1 MNHIHKTIWNAS
13 SNAFVAVAESA
24 SGQGKQ
30 KSCSVAANGAHPSF
44 AVKLLSVCLMLGF
57 GGAALALPTDGVV
70 AAGSA
75 TISSTG
81 SATTIHQSSAN
92 AVINWQ
98 SFGIGAGQT
107 VQFVQPGSSS
117 VALNRVLGADASS
130 ILGNLSANGKVFLL
144 NPNGVLFGASSQVN
158 VGGLVATTMSLS
170 DAKFMTG
177 DYSFTNAGNGSVVN
191 QGTINAADGGYV
203 ALMGKTVIN
212 QGVITARLGSVA
224 LVGGQAATL
233 DLAGDG
239 MLRVSV
245 TQGAVNALVENGGM
259 IRADGGK
266 VLMTTQAA
274 GSLLHTA
281 VNNTGVI
288 QAQTIGTRNGTI
300 LLLGDMQTG
309 TMDVGGTLDVS
320 APNGGDGGFIET
332 SAAKVRVHA
341 GTRTAA
347 APLGR
352 TGTWL
357 IDPQNFI
364 IGPGGNYDNLQLGFD
379 LANININIVTAAGP
393 GEGDIFVNGTVTW
406 NAAAAPTTLTLNA
419 DRDVNINSTITADN
433 GNLVVCCGRDVNVNA
448 AISVTDG
455 SVLLAAGRNV
465 NQNAAIT
472 MVRGN
477 LQMCAANDVNV
488 NAKIALTNGNA
499 DITRSLGLPLG
510 LSLIADTDGTGPN
523 VAGGTVNM
531 NVIGASRP
539 SITGTAGTA
548 APVTIHYNPVSYA
561 APTDYLP
568 SFILVDSAL
577 SQRMLVFPE
586 VTKTFDGTTAA
597 TLVSLKGSPA
607 GVSLV
612 ADPGSTAVFNTAD
625 PGTGKTVTF
634 TGYRLAGP
642 NAAQYA
648 LATACC
654 GPIVSKTTGTISP
667 ATLVTPGVLAALGA
681 TTPFRGMTVVAMA
694 GAFPLDLMPT
704 PYAGTGDVFLALAE
718 EEEVVPTAI
727 PLIPPKPYVAR
738 RYAPKPERN

>member
-13 SNAFVAVAESA
+13 AGAFVATAESV

-30 KSCSVAANGAHPSF
+30 KSSCAATGATRPSC
-44 AVKLLSVCLMLGF
+44 ALNLLAACLMLGF
-57 GGAALALPTDGVV
+57 GNLAFALPTDGVL
-70 AAGSA
+70 AAGAA
-75 TISSTG
+75 TISTTG
-81 SATTIHQSSAN
+81 STTTINQSTAN

-98 SFGIGAGQT
+98 SFGIAAGQS
-107 VQFVQPGSSS
+107 VQFVQPGANS

-144 NPNGVLFGASSQVN
+144 NPNGVLFGAGSQVN

-170 DAKFMTG
+170 DAKFMSG
-177 DYSFTNAGNGSVVN
+177 DYSFSNAGSGSVVN

-224 LVGGQAATL
+224 LAGGQAATL

-259 IRADGGK
+259 IQADGGK

-281 VNNTGVI
+281 VNNSGVI
-288 QAQTIGTRNGTI
+288 QAQTIGSHNGTI
-300 LLLGDMQTG
+300 LLLGDMESG
-309 TMDVGGTLDVS
+309 TMNVGGTLDAS

-332 SAAKVRVHA
+332 SAAKVSIGSGV
-341 GTRTAA
+341 RTTA
-347 APLGR
+347 APLGL

-364 IGPGGNYDNLQLGFD
+364 IGLGGNYSNIQLGFD
-379 LANININIVTAAGP
+379 LVNNNITIVTAPGP
-393 GEGDIFVNGTVTW
+393 GEGDIFVNGAVSW
-406 NAAAAPTTLTLNA
+406 VAAAAPTTLTLNA
-419 DRDVNINSTITADN
+419 DRDVNINSTITATN
-433 GNLVVCCGRDVNVNA
+433 GNLVACCGRDVNVNA

-499 DITRSLGLPLG
+499 IVTRSLGLPLG
-510 LSLIADTDGTGPN
+510 LSLIADTDGTGPG

-531 NVIGASRP
+531 NVTGASRP

-568 SFILVDSAL
+568 KFILVDSTL
-577 SQRMLVFPE
+577 TQRMLVFPE
-586 VTKTFDGTTAA
+586 VTKTYDGTTTA
-597 TLVSLKGSPA
+597 TLVSLKGNPA

-634 TGYRLAGP
+634 TGYGLTGP

-654 GPIVSKTTGTISP
+654 GPIVSKTTGTINP
-667 ATLVTPGVLAALGA
+667 AVRL
-681 TTPFRGMTVVAMA
+681 PFMGMTVLAMA
-694 GAFPLDLMPT
+694 GFTQFPSDLMPQ
-704 PYAGTGDVFLALAE
+704 PYAGNDDVFLALAE
-718 EEEVVPTAI
+718 EEQAIPTAI
-727 PLIPPKPYVAR
+727 PSIPPKPYVAR

>member
-1 MNHIHKTIWNAS
+1 MNHIYKTIWNAS
-13 SNAFVAVAESA
+13 SSAFVAVAES
-24 SGQGKQ
+24 SGGQGKQ
-30 KSCSVAANGAHPSF
+30 KSSCTAAAGVARPSH
-44 AVKLLSVCLMLGF
+44 AVKLLSACLMLGF
-57 GGAALALPTDGVV
+57 GSVALALPTDGVV

-81 SATTIHQSSAN
+81 STTTINQSTAN

-98 SFGIGAGQT
+98 SFGIAAGQT
-107 VQFVQPGSSS
+107 VQFVQPASTS

-144 NPNGVLFGASSQVN
+144 NPNGVLFGAGAQVN

-177 DYSFTNAGNGSVVN
+177 DYSFTNAGSGSVVN

-212 QGVITARLGSVA
+212 QGVITARLGTVA
-224 LVGGQAATL
+224 LAGGQAATL

-245 TQGAVNALVENGGM
+245 TQGAVNALVDNGGM

-281 VNNTGVI
+281 VNNSGVI

-300 LLLGDMQTG
+300 LLLGDMTTG
-309 TMDVGGTLDVS
+309 TMDVGGKLDAS
-320 APNGGDGGFIET
+320 APNGGNGGFIET
-332 SAAKVRVHA
+332 SAAHVSIRDGISV
-341 GTRTAA
+341 TTAA
-347 APLGR
+347 PQGLMGS
-352 TGTWL
+352 WL
-357 IDPQNFI
+357 IDPQDFI
-364 IGPGGNYDNLQLGFD
+364 IGAGGNISGLTLSAQLVNGS
-379 LANININIVTAAGP
+379 VTIITQPGP
-393 GEGDIFVNGTVTW
+393 GNGDIFVNDVVSWTTPVGQT
-406 NAAAAPTTLTLNA
+406 ATTLTLNA
-419 DRDVNINSTITADN
+419 DRDVNINAPITAVR
-433 GNLVVCCGRDVNVNA
+433 GNLVACCGRDVNVNA

-455 SVLLAAGRNV
+455 SALLAAGRNV

-510 LSLIADTDGTGPN
+510 LSLIADTDGTGPG
-523 VAGGTVNM
+523 VEGGTVNM
-531 NVIGASRP
+531 NVTGASRP

-568 SFILVDSAL
+568 KFILVDSTL
-577 SQRMLVFPE
+577 TQRMLVFPE
-586 VTKTFDGTTAA
+586 VTKTFDGTTTA
-597 TLVSLKGSPA
+597 TLVSLKGNPG

-654 GPIVSKTTGTISP
+654 GQIVSKTTGTINP
-667 ATLVTPGVLAALGA
+667 AVRL
-681 TTPFRGMTVVAMA
+681 PFMGMTVLAMA
-694 GAFPLDLMPT
+694 GVTQFPSDLMPA
-704 PYAGTGDVFLALAE
+704 PYAGNDDVFLALAE
-718 EEEVVPTAI
+718 EEEVAPTAI
-727 PLIPPKPYVAR
+727 PSIPPKPYVAR

>member
-1 MNHIHKTIWNAS
+1 MNHIYRTIWNAS
-13 SNAFVAVAESA
+13 SSAFVAVAENA

-30 KSCSVAANGAHPSF
+30 KSSCAVAGRVRPSF
-44 AVKLLSVCLMLGF
+44 AVNLLSACLMCGF
-57 GGAALALPTDGVV
+57 GSVALALPTDGVV

-75 TISSTG
+75 TISSAG
-81 SATTIHQSSAN
+81 STTTINQSTAN

-98 SFGIGAGQT
+98 SFGIAAGQT
-107 VQFVQPGSSS
+107 VQFVQPGTSS

-144 NPNGVLFGASSQVN
+144 NPNGVLFGPGSQVN

-177 DYSFTNAGNGSVVN
+177 DYSFSNAGNGSVVN

-259 IRADGGK
+259 IQADGGK

-281 VNNTGVI
+281 VNNSGVI
-288 QAQTIGTRNGTI
+288 QAQTIGSRNGTI
-300 LLLGDMQTG
+300 LLLGDMDSG
-309 TMDVGGTLDVS
+309 TMNVGGTLDAS
-320 APNGGDGGFIET
+320 APNGGNGGFIET
-332 SAAKVRVHA
+332 SAAKVNIQNGVR
-341 GTRTAA
+341 TTAA
-347 APLGR
+347 PFGQ
-352 TGTWL
+352 TGKWL

-364 IGPGGNYDNLQLGFD
+364 IGPGGNISGVTLSGD
-379 LANININIVTAAGP
+379 LVNNNITIVTAPGP
-393 GEGDIFVNGTVTW
+393 GDGDIFVNEAVSWT
-406 NAAAAPTTLTLNA
+406 AAGAPTTLTLNA
-419 DRDVNINSTITADN
+419 DRDVNINAAITAVD
-433 GNLVVCCGRDVNVNA
+433 GNLVVCCGRDINVNA
-448 AISVTDG
+448 AISATRG
-455 SVLLAAGRNV
+455 SILLAAGRNI
-465 NQNAAIT
+465 NKIAAIT
-472 MVRGN
+472 ATNGN
-477 LQMCAANDVNV
+477 IMMCAANDLNL
-488 NAKIALTNGNA
+488 AGALTLTNGTL
-499 DITRSLGLPLG
+499 DPTRSLGLPRG
-510 LSLIADTDGTGPN
+510 LTLSADTDGTGPG
-523 VAGGTVNM
+523 VAGGTV
-531 NVIGASRP
+531 IFAP
-539 SITGTAGTA
+539 LAPPWAITN
-548 APVTIHYNPVSYA
+548 APVSVTYNPVSYTTPSDYSTKFTLTAGA
-561 APTDYLP
+561 ALT
-568 SFILVDSAL
+568 
-577 SQRMLVFPE
+577 QRMLVFPE
-586 VTKTFDGTTAA
+586 VTKTFDGTTTA
-597 TLVSLKGSPA
+597 TLVSLKGNPA

-648 LATACC
+648 LSTACC
-654 GPIVSKTTGTISP
+654 GPIVSKTTGTI
-667 ATLVTPGVLAALGA
+667 TAALPLSSV
-681 TTPFRGMTVVAMA
+681 PFMGMTVLAMA
-694 GAFPLDLMPT
+694 GATQFPSDLMPL
-704 PYAGTGDVFLALAE
+704 PYAGNDDVFLALAE

-727 PLIPPKPYVAR
+727 PSIPPKPYAAP
-738 RYAPKPERN
+738 RYAPKPARN

>member
-1 MNHIHKTIWNAS
+1 MNHIYRTIWNAS
-13 SNAFVAVAESA
+13 SGAFVAVAESA

-30 KSCSVAANGAHPSF
+30 KSSCTAAAGEARPSH
-44 AVKLLSVCLMLGF
+44 AVKLLSACLMLGF
-57 GGAALALPTDGVV
+57 GSVALALPTDGVV

-81 SATTIHQSSAN
+81 ATTTINQSTAN

-98 SFGIGAGQT
+98 SFGIAAGQT
-107 VQFVQPGSSS
+107 VQFVQPGSTS

-144 NPNGVLFGASSQVN
+144 NPNGVLFGAGSQVN

-177 DYSFTNAGNGSVVN
+177 DYSFTNAGSGSVVN
-191 QGTINAADGGYV
+191 QGTINAAEGGYV

-212 QGVITARLGSVA
+212 QGVITARLGTVA
-224 LVGGQAATL
+224 LAGGQAATL

-239 MLRVSV
+239 MLSVSV
-245 TQGAVNALVENGGM
+245 TQGAVNALVDNGGM

-266 VLMTTQAA
+266 VLMTTQAV

-281 VNNTGVI
+281 VNNSGVV
-288 QAQTIGTRNGTI
+288 QAQTIGSRNGTI
-300 LLLGDMQTG
+300 LLLGDMDSG
-309 TMDVGGTLDVS
+309 TMNVGGTLDAS

-332 SAAKVRVHA
+332 SAAKVSIQDGV
-341 GTRTAA
+341 RTTA
-347 APLGR
+347 APLGS

-357 IDPQNFI
+357 IDPRNFI
-364 IGPGGNYDNLQLGFD
+364 IGLGGDYSNIQLGFD
-379 LANININIVTAAGP
+379 LVNSNITIVTPPGP
-393 GEGDIFVNGTVTW
+393 GEGDIFVNGPVTW
-406 NAAAAPTTLTLNA
+406 TAAGAPTTLTLNA
-419 DRDVNINSTITADN
+419 DRDVNINSTIIATN
-433 GNLVVCCGRDVNVNA
+433 GNLAVCCGRDVNVNA

-488 NAKIALTNGNA
+488 SAKIALTNGNA
-499 DITRSLGLPLG
+499 IVTRSLGLPLG
-510 LSLIADTDGTGPN
+510 LSLIADTDGTGPGL
-523 VAGGTVNM
+523 AGGTVNM
-531 NVIGASRP
+531 NVTGASRP

-568 SFILVDSAL
+568 KFILVDSTL
-577 SQRMLVFPE
+577 TQRMLVFPE
-586 VTKTFDGTTAA
+586 VTKTYDGTTTA
-597 TLVSLKGSPA
+597 TLVSLKGNPA
-607 GVSLV
+607 GVTLV
-612 ADPGSTAVFNTAD
+612 ADPGSTAVFNTAE

-634 TGYRLAGP
+634 SGYRLDGP
-642 NAAQYA
+642 NAALYA
-648 LATACC
+648 LATSCC
-654 GPIVSKTTGTISP
+654 GPIVSKTTGTINP
-667 ATLVTPGVLAALGA
+667 AVRL
-681 TTPFRGMTVVAMA
+681 PFMGMTVLAMA
-694 GAFPLDLMPT
+694 GLTQFPSDLMPT
-704 PYAGTGDVFLALAE
+704 PYAGTDDVFLALAE
-718 EEEVVPTAI
+718 EEEVAPTAI
-727 PLIPPKPYVAR
+727 PSIPPKPYVAR
-738 RYAPKPERN
+738 RYAPKPARN